1 MKTRKSS
8 RRFGAH
14 ALWVAAMFAGTIGA
28 WAQEGAAEDQ
38 KIDAIK
44 GSLTKSMAALRSYEW
59 VETVTVKIDGDQKS
73 RKQSRC
79 YYGADGEEV
88 KVPIDDGS
96 AQKKKPR
103 GIRGRIAKKKT
114 GEMEEY
120 VQQAMGLVKQY
131 IPPDPKR
138 LQTIKD
144 GGGQK
149 LEVLDGASH
158 LRAGFS
164 DYVKTGD
171 LLSVDV
177 DPNANTV
184 LGISVATYMEDDP
197 EDAVKLNVKFGTFED
212 GTSYP
217 ETIELIGQ
225 KKKLDVVIQ
234 NAGYRK
240 AGS

>member
-1 MKTRKSS
+1 MKIRKSS

-14 ALWVAAMFAGTIGA
+14 ALWVAVMLAGTIGA
-28 WAQEGAAEDQ
+28 WAQEEAAEQQ
-38 KIDAIK
+38 KVAAIK
-44 GSLTKSMAALRSYEW
+44 QSLATSMKALRSYEW

-73 RKQSRC
+73 RKQSSC
-79 YYGADGEEV
+79 YYGADGKQE
-88 KVPIDDGS
+88 KVPIYDGS
-96 AQKKKPR
+96 AEEKKKPR

-114 GEMEEY
+114 AEMEEY

-164 DYVKTGD
+164 
-171 LLSVDV
+171 
-177 DPNANTV
+177 N
-184 LGISVATYMEDDP
+184 
-197 EDAVKLNVKFGTFED
+197 
-212 GTSYP
+212 
-217 ETIELIGQ
+217 
-225 KKKLDVVIQ
+225 
-234 NAGYRK
+234 
-240 AGS
+240 